1 MKLLLHYRL
10 QPLLDLKTRAKEQAE
25 IKLARAIA
33 RWEAEK
39 KRLNEMEAEKEKIIQ
54 RQREERR
61 GLHLKVSSGQAKV
74 KDGSFRVNFLKRLEE
89 DEKRKTEEIEAQ
101 RRVIEDCETA
111 VKRSRRDYID
121 AVKDLRIMEKHK
133 LLWQKKVQLE
143 LLRREEKEMDELGNI
158 IHQLKKVA

>member
-10 QPLLDLKTRAKEQAE
+10 QPLLDLKIRAKEQAE

-39 KRLNEMEAEKEKIIQ
+39 KRLKELETEKAKIIQ
-54 RQREERR
+54 RQKDERR
-61 GLHLKVSSGQAKV
+61 GLYRKVASGQAKV

-89 DEKRKTEEIEAQ
+89 DEKRKTEEIEVQ

-111 VKRSRRDYID
+111 VKRARRDYID